1 MGKIWHVG
9 LAVPDLE
16 RGKAEIGELF
26 GLTWRPVVVRSM
38 TIKDAEGRARGV
50 DVRVTFSL
58 GSPFAVE
65 LWQEIPGTPL
75 ATPEAGWFHHL
86 GYWADDYA
94 AERQRLSDLGHPP
107 FLSSD
112 PTLLISRG
120 PGNLLVEPCD
130 LGRDQ
135 PYLRDLYPA
144 DSAYFG
150 PPVLPTENGPPVLP
164 ARTPAAEE
172 RQ

>member
-1 MGKIWHVG
+1 MGKVWHVG

-16 RGKAEIGELF
+16 RGMAEIGELF
-26 GLTWRPVVVRSM
+26 GLTWRPVVTRSM
-38 TIKDAEGRARGV
+38 TIKDAEHRERDV

-58 GSPFAVE
+58 GGPFAVE
-65 LWQEIPGTPL
+65 LWQAIPGTPL

-86 GYWADDYA
+86 GYWVDDYA
-94 AERQRLSDLGHPP
+94 AEKHRLSELGHPP
-107 FLSSD
+107 FLSSE
-112 PTLLISRG
+112 PTLLISQG

-130 LGRDQ
+130 LRRDQ

-150 PPVLPTENGPPVLP
+150 PPVLPDTEP
-164 ARTPAAEE
+164 AHKTPAENVEE
-172 RQ
+172 QR